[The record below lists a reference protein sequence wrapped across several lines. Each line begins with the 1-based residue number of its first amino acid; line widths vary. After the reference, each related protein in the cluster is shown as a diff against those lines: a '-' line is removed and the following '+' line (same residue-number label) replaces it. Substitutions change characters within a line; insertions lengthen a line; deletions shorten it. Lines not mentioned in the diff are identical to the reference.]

1 VNRPLTEI
9 TYVEE
14 NQGTLLVS
22 SAHGQSDLCV
32 CVYTY
37 VCLRANMPF
46 LSVPHTSVYHRQIAA
61 NTKWG
66 DGRLDRFVQGP

>member
-1 VNRPLTEI
+1 
-9 TYVEE
+9 VEE

-32 CVYTY
+32 CAYTY
-37 VCLRANMPF
+37 VCLRVNMPF
-46 LSVPHTSVYHRQIAA
+46 LSVPHTCPILLIYHRQIAA